1 MTFLPPLSRCS
12 PRWLCLTFEASRV
25 HPART
30 ERRRP
35 AEWSRIAMVLIVLGV
50 PARLEADEGTGQSVR
65 LPEEVGWSVEFE
77 SAEDEKQAR
86 LGLGGALEPDQT
98 SMMVE
103 EGVLHLRAAFGEQTR
118 YGDGAYLTW
127 GRPMW
132 GAPATPSQPE
142 AEPLPSFDLTQFPV
156 LEIRWRVMA
165 GHDEVAGY
173 NLMFQVLSRDDNSF
187 QSRGEG
193 LYGRPPDGTWHVMTT
208 RLVPDSSFPG
218 PATSNRIIRL
228 FLTVRAEKHGYTKP
242 AGIEVDY
249 IRIRRLNA
257 EETAAERV
265 RVDRLA
271 QYQPPKVPEPWRHT
285 FFYGAFTAHEHL
297 KYMGGWEGVF
307 DQLARSHFNCVLW
320 CPRARLPQIAKA
332 AEPLGIYVFPTVH
345 DAGLIEKLMQSNDP
359 QVIEEEVRGIVA
371 TAEDLPNVPAWVL
384 GEVGPAGLWGI
395 AGTKQIF
402 EQLDPSRSVLFLH
415 HTLGYVSSLDRFAT
429 VTWTYTYPVTRDDRD
444 PWAVG
449 RWCRHISTVSNRPQ
463 WFTPQA
469 FGFGTGPGPWA
480 MPTVE
485 EFRLMMNLALA
496 NGVKSFGTYDYAH
509 PWINVMVDWVGNP
522 SPVMEEAIRLG
533 KKWMSVVPVMLH
545 ARPILE
551 PRPIVS
557 SPTGPEHG
565 LSVGAMGDMADG
577 PVFLVV
583 VNEDLTASQEG
594 NVQLPEAFLGD
605 SRVMVDLDS
614 LDAVPIT
621 NEKEFGVTTL
631 DPGDSRVY
639 LLGSQEHFADV
650 RRSILINRVQE
661 RLRVQATDRVIAE
674 RWGLNLDDYLS
685 AVRRVEELL
694 DARQIEKATQQSD
707 AAARILEKTTSSDE
721 SLPTC
726 REGLLTVRKDL
737 GIALQNIFDGQNVRP
752 GQEARAEPCK
762 SLCEQYGSARGRYV
776 TGQSKGL
783 VDEVR
788 KLRESVNS
796 FLDEVD
802 EKTLRP

>member
-1 MTFLPPLSRCS
+1 M
-12 PRWLCLTFEASRV
+12 V
-25 HPART
+25 V
-30 ERRRP
+30 
-35 AEWSRIAMVLIVLGV
+35 IALGV
-50 PARLEADEGTGQSVR
+50 TTRLEADEVTGQSVR
-65 LPEEVGWSVEFE
+65 LPEDVGWAVEFE
-77 SAEDEKQAR
+77 DPSDVKQAR
-86 LGLGGALEPDQT
+86 LGVGGALAPDQA
-98 SMMVE
+98 SMKIE
-103 EGVLHLRAAFGEQTR
+103 NGVLHLAAAFAAQTR
-118 YGDGAYLTW
+118 YADGVFLTW

-132 GAPATPSQPE
+132 GAPATPSQP
-142 AEPLPSFDLTQFPV
+142 APEPLPSFDLAQFPV

-165 GHDEVAGY
+165 GHDEDAGY
-173 NLMFQVLSRDDNSF
+173 NLMYQVLSRDDNSF

-193 LYGRPPDGTWHVMTT
+193 LHGRTPDGTWHVMTT

-218 PATSNRIIRL
+218 PATLNRIVKL

-249 IRIRRLNA
+249 IRMRRLNA

-271 QYQPPKVPEPWRHT
+271 QYQPPQVPEPWRHI
-285 FFYGAFTAHEHL
+285 FFYGAFSAHEHL
-297 KYMGGWEGVF
+297 KTMGGWEGVF

-320 CPRARLPQIAKA
+320 CPRAGLPQIAKA
-332 AEPLGIYVFPTVH
+332 AEPLGIYVFPTV
-345 DAGLIEKLMQSNDP
+345 DNAGLIEKLMQSNDP
-359 QVIEEEVRGIVA
+359 QVIEKEVKAIVA
-371 TAEDLPNVPAWVL
+371 TAQDLPNVPAWVL

-402 EQLDPSRSVLFLH
+402 EQLDPGRSVLFLH

-429 VTWTYTYPVTRDDRD
+429 VTWTYTYPVTRDNRD

-469 FGFGTGPGPWA
+469 FGFGTDPGPWA

-545 ARPILE
+545 AQPILE
-551 PRPIVS
+551 PQPTVS
-557 SPTGPEHG
+557 SPPGPEHG

-594 NVQLPEAFLGD
+594 KVQLPGGFLD
-605 SRVMVDLDS
+605 DLRVMVDLDT
-614 LDAVPIT
+614 LDAVTMT
-621 NEKEFGVTTL
+621 NENEFGVTTL
-631 DPGDSRVY
+631 DPGDCRVY
-639 LLGSQEHFADV
+639 LLGSQEQFADV
-650 RRSILINRVQE
+650 RNSILINRVQE
-661 RLRVQATDRVIAE
+661 RLRVQAADRVIAE

-685 AVRRVEELL
+685 AVHRVKELL
-694 DARQIEKATQQSD
+694 DAQQFEKATQESD
-707 AAARILEKTTSSDE
+707 VAARLLEKTFRSDE
-721 SLPTC
+721 LLPTC
-726 REGLLTVRKDL
+726 REGLLVVRKDL
-737 GIALQNIFDGQNVRP
+737 GIAIRSIFQGQNAIP
-752 GQEARAEPCK
+752 GQEAHAEPCK

-776 TGQSKGL
+776 TGQSEGL
-783 VDEVR
+783 VDEVG
-788 KLRESVNS
+788 KLRQSVKS

-802 EKTLRP
+802 VKTLRP